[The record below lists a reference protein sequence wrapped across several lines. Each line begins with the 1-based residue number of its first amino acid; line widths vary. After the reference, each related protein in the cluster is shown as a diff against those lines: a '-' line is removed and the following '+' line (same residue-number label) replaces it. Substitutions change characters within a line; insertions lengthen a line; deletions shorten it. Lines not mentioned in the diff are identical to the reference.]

1 MILLAICPCAHAL
14 NPSLDINQ
22 YAHKSWTIREGF
34 FNGIIN
40 AIAQTPDGYLWL
52 GTDFGL
58 LRFDGVRSTPLQ
70 LPGGV
75 QLPGS
80 RVMSLLAAR
89 DRRLWIGTSARL
101 VSWKDDKLTTYP
113 QLSGQNVNPLLEDRE
128 GTVWAIASAT
138 SGKRFCAIRS
148 GGVRCYGEDERF
160 GGGVYSLYED
170 GRGNLW
176 VGALTGLWRWN
187 PGPPKRYTMPDPE
200 IRDLIEDENGT
211 LLIAL
216 RSGMIRFVGGEA
228 EAYPLP
234 GAGPF
239 KPTHL
244 LRDRNGGLWIGTQ
257 DRGLVHVHQGKTD
270 LFTQSDGLSGD
281 NVVSLFEDREG
292 NIWVATNNGLDRF
305 RDFAVPRIS
314 VKQGL
319 SNANVTSVLAGKDG
333 SVWLGTFDGLNRWRD
348 GEITIYRKRT
358 SGLPDDAVG
367 SLFEDDRGQ
376 IWAAT
381 PRGVARLENGRF
393 IPVSDPDAVHT
404 IAEDSIGNIWI
415 SAQNQGLLRLIGGR
429 LVERFPWARLRPKD
443 FAYAMLPDP
452 GQGGLWL
459 GFYESGVAYFKDGQ
473 IRASYT
479 TANGLGEGIVNTLRL
494 DRDGAL
500 WAATEGGLSRVQNG
514 HVVTLT
520 GKNGLPCDAAHWTIE
535 DDDRSLWLNMAC
547 GLVRIARP
555 ELDAWV
561 AGSKRTIQT
570 TIFDSSDGV
579 KNFAFSG
586 GSSPQVARSKDGKLW
601 FLPLDGVS
609 VIDPHHL
616 PVNKLP
622 PPVHVEEVKVDGN
635 PWDTSHGWRL
645 PALTRDLEIH
655 YTALSLV
662 APEKNRFKYKLEG
675 RDTDWK
681 DAGNE
686 RKASY
691 TDLPPRNYRFR
702 VMASNNNGVWN
713 ETGDSLDFSIAPAW
727 FQTRLFYASCAAAFL
742 LSLWGLYRLRLLQL
756 NREFNMRL
764 DERVGERTRIAREL
778 HDTLL
783 QSFQG
788 LLLRFQ
794 TADNLLPERPVEA
807 KQRLETAIDRA
818 AQAITEGRDAVHELR
833 SSTVVTNDLA
843 RAIAAISE
851 QLRGEK
857 TETELSMK
865 VEGKSRDLH
874 PILRDEVYRIAGEAI
889 RNAFKHAQARHI
901 EVEIHYDI
909 REFRLRVRDDGK
921 GIDPKYLVEG
931 APGHFGLPGMR
942 ERAGLIDGKLEVWSE
957 LGDGTEVEL
966 SIPAARAYS
975 SFALRR
981 FRLSKRPSAGKKGA
995 DS

>member
-1 MILLAICPCAHAL
+1 MILLACCPCALAL

-40 AIAQTPDGYLWL
+40 TIAQTPDGYLWL

-75 QLPGS
+75 QLPSS

-89 DRRLWIGTSARL
+89 DSRLWIGTSAGL

-113 QLSGQNVNPLLEDRE
+113 ELSGQNVDPLLEDRE
-128 GTVWAIASAT
+128 GTVWASANAT
-138 SGKRFCAIRS
+138 SGRRLCAIRS
-148 GGVRCYGEDERF
+148 GGVRCYGEDGRF
-160 GGGVYSLYED
+160 GGGYSLYED

-176 VGALTGLWRWN
+176 AGALTGLWRWN
-187 PGPPKRYTMPDPE
+187 PGPPKRYTLPDPE
-200 IRDLIEDENGT
+200 IRDLIEEENGA

-216 RSGMIRFVGGEA
+216 RSGMARFVDGEA
-228 EAYPLP
+228 RAYPLP

-257 DRGLVHVHQGKTD
+257 DRGLVHLHQGRTD
-270 LFTQSDGLSGD
+270 LFAQSDGLSGD
-281 NVVSLFEDREG
+281 FVLNLFEDREG

-319 SNANVTSVLAGKDG
+319 SNANVTSVLASTDG
-333 SVWLGTFDGLNRWRD
+333 SIWLGTSDGLNRWKD
-348 GEITIYRKRT
+348 GEIKIYRKRT
-358 SGLPDDAVG
+358 TELPDDGVG

-381 PRGVARLENGRF
+381 PRGIAHFENSRF
-393 IPVSDPDAVHT
+393 IPAGGLDAVHT
-404 IAEDSIGNIWI
+404 IAEDNIENIWI
-415 SAQNQGLLRLIGGR
+415 SDQNQGLFRLLGGR
-429 LVERFPWARLRPKD
+429 VVERIPWARLRPKD

-452 GQGGLWL
+452 VQGGLWL
-459 GFYESGVAYFKDGQ
+459 GFYEGGVAYFKDGQ

-479 TANGLGEGIVNTLRL
+479 TANGLGGGTVNTLRL

-514 HVVTLT
+514 RVVTLT

-547 GLVRIARP
+547 GLVRIALP

-561 AGSKRTIQT
+561 ADSKRTIQT
-570 TIFDSSDGV
+570 TVFDSSDGV
-579 KNFAFSG
+579 KSLAFSG
-586 GSSPQVARSKDGKLW
+586 GASPQVAKSKDGKLW
-601 FLPLDGVS
+601 FLPFDGVS
-609 VIDPHHL
+609 VIDPRHI
-616 PVNKLP
+616 PINKLP

-635 PWDTSHGWRL
+635 RWDASHGWRL

-675 RDTDWK
+675 RDTAWK

-713 ETGDSLDFSIAPAW
+713 EAGDSLDFSVAPAYYQTTW
-727 FQTRLFYASCAAAFL
+727 FQAWCVAAFL
-742 LSLWGLYRLRLLQL
+742 GLVWALYRYRLHQVA
-756 NREFNMRL
+756 REFNMRL
-764 DERVGERTRIAREL
+764 EERVGERVRIAREL

-783 QSFQG
+783 QTVQG
-788 LLLRFQ
+788 LMLRLQ
-794 TADNLLPERPVEA
+794 VVDEMLPPGKA
-807 KQRLETAIDRA
+807 KNELEETLEVGD
-818 AQAITEGRDAVHELR
+818 QAIIEGRNTVRDLR
-833 SSTVVTNDLA
+833 SPLTTKLPPAVRALGDELA
-843 RAIAAISE
+843 SGSSATFR
-851 QLRGEK
+851 LV
-857 TETELSMK
+857 
-865 VEGKSRDLH
+865 VEGPVLDLN
-874 PILRDEVYRIAGEAI
+874 PIVRDELYRIAREAL
-889 RNAFKHAQARHI
+889 RNAFAHAKAKHI
-901 EVEIHYDI
+901 EVEITYED
-909 REFRLRVRDDGK
+909 RLFRLRIRDDGD
-921 GIDPKYLVEG
+921 GIPPEILDEG
-931 APGHFGLPGMR
+931 RSGHFGLAGMR
-942 ERAGLIDGKLEVWSE
+942 ERAKQIGSKLVIWS
-957 LGDGTEVEL
+957 GSGAGTEIDV
-966 SIPAARAYS
+966 SIAGSIAYS
-975 SFALRR
+975 KPPARSR
-981 FRLSKRPSAGKKGA
+981 FWSSGKRVG
-995 DS
+995 